1 MKDMT
6 GRFFTYLACL
16 SLLLFAGC
24 EVEERFSESPAR
36 EAQEGKVTIS
46 GSLSIPMEELTAQT
60 KSFGEYGT
68 GTGITHLYIAI
79 FNEGDILEEVVEARP
94 GTKEHPLDNFT
105 PGDAA
110 SNFLTVFHVTV
121 TEAPARKRILHFIGT
136 SVERQDLLA
145 ANIVDESTYAKTL
158 IATGSEDCYWG
169 RAEFADGLTEDTDI
183 HDIPLVRNFVK
194 VKVQSSDP
202 SFTISGFK
210 VFNVPTSGTIVPFNP
225 NTAEYLGS
233 GDNLSVNFNR
243 FADYSVAD
251 ITYQN
256 MSGSGTGQ
264 QHYEGF
270 MPSGVTYDNL
280 SGLSPGYNAF
290 GTTDYDFAAANFVA
304 AGGADYLYEATH
316 LSSENNPF
324 IIVKGSYNGNADT
337 YYKAD
342 FVYSDSDGE
351 TQYYHLLRNFQYT
364 LDITKVMADGSGTIM
379 EAVNGVALN
388 NFEASTQSQ
397 YLTNISDGDSRLF
410 VSSTDE
416 LIVRGTTLTMYVK
429 SLKKSGSTWVNDNA
443 NIEVKAVKR
452 TGGSGDITSG
462 ISIGTSDESYNGDSG
477 WRKVIITVADA
488 ADLHPGEVW
497 KQTITFKNKGAD
509 GADGTAAEK
518 ADDLT
523 RNLNLTL
530 RRPLDLSVDVQDY
543 VPAVAGSACRV
554 DFSIPSGLTS
564 FRFPMYFYIEQENN
578 TLYPQYLAPGAMET
592 LSVVTGKS
600 NIPGQSDVDAYY
612 YQRILT
618 WDEYSG
624 AAADVNGIKTFSSY
638 FKSLVAGSATTVWV
652 FPADGSDYFNTW
664 DSVNSLYINQDS
676 FVNDLTS
683 GDITFE
689 RNNVLLSLADD
700 PTTVNKGTANSGAAV
715 SYSSSNPA
723 VVTVGGGSG
732 LLTAVSTGTATIT
745 ATCEASGAYT
755 AASKSFTVT
764 VLASGGLDISWKN
777 EPSRVLIP
785 GAAGKAEA
793 KVTLIG
799 GASQSGTT
807 QYTSSNT
814 SVATIASDGNITAVA
829 AGTTVITAT
838 AFATIGGYDGTF
850 EQDISY
856 TLTVAAS
863 GDVTSGTAYHT
874 ETFLGGTLGDYT
886 VDLKDGTGFSSGKE
900 NIWYYGG
907 ELYGAEASARNGSG
921 GLAASWLPGESWL
934 ISKAFDMRSTD
945 GAALRFTHTANYF
958 NVGNDADA
966 AGILAKMKSCLTV
979 WYSTDNGSSWTQIVI
994 PDDQYPTGTS
1004 WASQDVNVNLPAAVN
1019 GASSLK
1025 IAFKYVS
1032 TAADHGTWQVKNVTI
1047 VEQ

>member
-24 EVEERFSESPAR
+24 EVEERFSESPAH

-60 KSFGEYGT
+60 KSFGEYVT
-68 GTGITHLYIAI
+68 GTSITHLYIAI

-105 PGDAA
+105 PGDAV
-110 SNFLTVFHVTV
+110 SNFKTVFHVTV

-158 IATGSEDCYWG
+158 IATGGQDCYWG
-169 RAEFADGLTEDTDI
+169 RAEFDGLTEDTEI
-183 HDIPLVRNFVK
+183 HGIPLVRNFVK
-194 VKVQSSDP
+194 VKVKSTDSN
-202 SFTISGFK
+202 FTISGFK
-210 VFNVPTSGTIVPFNP
+210 VFNVPTSGTIAPFNP
-225 NTAEYLGS
+225 NSAEYTGS
-233 GDNLSVNFNR
+233 GENISVNFNR
-243 FADYSVAD
+243 FADYSLAG
-251 ITYQN
+251 ITYLS

-270 MPSGVTYDNL
+270 MPSGVTYDKF
-280 SGLSPGYNAF
+280 SSGYNAT
-290 GTTDYDFAAANFVA
+290 GTTDATFVAANFVA

-324 IIVKGSYNGNADT
+324 IIVKGSYSGHADT

-429 SLKKSGSTWVNDNA
+429 SLKKSGSTWVNDND
-443 NIEVKAVKR
+443 NISVKAVKR

-462 ISIGTSDESYNGDSG
+462 ISIGTSDESYNGGDSG

-488 ADLHPGEVW
+488 STLHPGEVW

-509 GADGTAAEK
+509 GADGTTEEK

-564 FRFPMYFYIEQENN
+564 FRFPIYFYIEQQDN
-578 TLYPQYLAPGAMET
+578 TLYPQYLASGAMET

-600 NIPGQSDVDAYY
+600 KIPGQSGVDTYY

-638 FKSLVAGSATTVWV
+638 FKSLTAASATTVWV

-664 DSVNSLYINQDS
+664 DSVHSSYTNQDS
-676 FVNDLTS
+676 FVNTQAS
-683 GDITFE
+683 GAITFE
-689 RNNVLLSLADD
+689 RNTVLLSLKHV

-723 VVTVGGGSG
+723 VVTVGGSSG

-745 ATCEASGAYT
+745 ATCEAYGAYT
-755 AASKSFTVT
+755 AASNTFTVT
-764 VLASGGLDISWKN
+764 VLASGGLDISWKK

-799 GASQSGTT
+799 GAAQSGSTG
-807 QYTSSNT
+807 YTSSNT
-814 SVATIASDGNITAVA
+814 SVATIASDGTITAVA

-886 VDLKDGTGFSSGKE
+886 VELKSGTGFGSGKE
-900 NIWYYGG
+900 YIWYYGG
-907 ELYGAEASARNGSG
+907 VLYGAEASARNGSG
-921 GLAASWLPGESWL
+921 DTAASWLPGESWL
-934 ISKAFDMRSTD
+934 ISKAFDMRATD

-966 AGILAKMKSCLTV
+966 AGILAKMKNCLTV
-979 WYSTDNGSSWTQIVI
+979 WYSTDGGTSWTQIVN
-994 PDDQYPTGTS
+994 DQYPTGTG
-1004 WASQDVNVNLPAAVN
+1004 WTSQDVNVNLPAAVN